1 MASQTVAIG
10 DFDDSTKKVGV
21 TSSGALKTS
30 RYGVEPALVVAATRG
45 PVTVTG
51 VGTSSVEV
59 VAAPGAGLSI
69 HVTSVAVANANATA
83 GKVSLRDNV
92 TARLTFPVPG
102 NNQAGGGGPMVLD
115 PPWKLAANSP
125 LTAISDTASSAS
137 VNVQY
142 YVAA

>member
-1 MASQTVAIG
+1 MANNIS
-10 DFDDSTKKVGV
+10 
-21 TSSGALKTS
+21 
-30 RYGVEPALVVAATRG
+30 PAFVSATRG

-51 VGTSSVEV
+51 VGTSSVEI

-69 HVTSVAVANANATA
+69 HVTYVAVANANSTA
-83 GKVSLRDNV
+83 GKVSIRDNT

-102 NNQAGGGGPMVLD
+102 NNQAGGAGPMELN

-142 YVAA
+142 YVAP